1 MTANQILKADLLDIL
16 FEHRNKEYGAYAI
29 RKAYP
34 ENLLKA
40 LAMMLL
46 FVLALCLYVISQPK
60 KISPR
65 IIPIDLTPPEQTLEN
80 LKEDKKP
87 IEVQPARTERVQPP
101 TRVDHQ
107 IIIIPEHQT
116 QRNALVDRTDTSYYV
131 PGSAN
136 SPGTG
141 DNGTG
146 VVQGATSTQTIVQP
160 VVSEPEPPPIL
171 NYAEV
176 APEFPGGTEAWMN
189 YLRRMLRVPDDLEPG
204 DRKTVKVRFVVNITG
219 EVTDVVIVQSAGLVF
234 DKEVVRVISKMPNW
248 KPGKQKGKAVAV
260 YFTQPVTFTAGE
272 E

>member
-16 FEHRNKEYGAYAI
+16 FEHRNKEYGAYVI

-34 ENLLKA
+34 KNLLKA
-40 LAMMLL
+40 LALMLL

-60 KISPR
+60 KIICR
-65 IIPIDLTPPEQTLEN
+65 VIPIDLNPPERTLEN
-80 LKEDKKP
+80 LKEMKKS
-87 IEVQPARTERVQPP
+87 IEIQPTRSERIQPP
-101 TRVDHQ
+101 TRVDRQ
-107 IIIIPEHQT
+107 IRIIPDNQT
-116 QRNALVDRTDTSYYV
+116 PLNPPVDRSDSSYYV
-131 PGSAN
+131 PGSTN
-136 SPGTG
+136 SSGIEDDG
-141 DNGTG
+141 GG
-146 VVQGATSTQTIVQP
+146 VVQGAGTTQIINQP
-160 VVSEPEPPPIL
+160 TVKEPEPPVIL

>member
-1 MTANQILKADLLDIL
+1 MTANEILKADLLDIL
-16 FEHRNKEYGAYAI
+16 FEHRNKEYGAYVI

-34 ENLLKA
+34 KNLLKA
-40 LAMMLL
+40 LALMLL
-46 FVLALCLYVISQPK
+46 FVLVLCLYVISQPK
-60 KISPR
+60 KIICR
-65 IIPIDLTPPEQTLEN
+65 VIPIDLNPPERTLEN
-80 LKEDKKP
+80 LNAKP
-87 IEVQPARTERVQPP
+87 PEKVPQRSVTAQPY

-107 IIIIPEHQT
+107 ITIIPDHQI
-116 QRNALVDRTDTSYYV
+116 QRNPPIDRSDTNYV
-131 PGSAN
+131 PGSTN
-136 SPGTG
+136 STGTG
-141 DNGTG
+141 NDGTSI
-146 VVQGATSTQTIVQP
+146 VQGTISTQTNVQP
-160 VVSEPEPPPIL
+160 VVSEPETPSII

>member
-16 FEHRNKEYGAYAI
+16 FEHRNKEYGAYVI

-34 ENLLKA
+34 KNLLKA
-40 LAMMLL
+40 LVLMLL

-60 KISPR
+60 KITSR
-65 IIPIDLTPPEQTLEN
+65 IIPINLTPPERTLEN
-80 LKEDKKP
+80 LKEEKKP
-87 IEVQPARTERVQPP
+87 IEVQPQRTVRAQPP

-107 IIIIPEHQT
+107 IRIIPDDQI
-116 QRNALVDRTDTSYYV
+116 QKNPPVDRSDTSNYV
-131 PGSAN
+131 PGPTN
-136 SPGTG
+136 SSGTG
-141 DNGTG
+141 HDGTG
-146 VVQGATSTQTIVQP
+146 IVQGTTSTQLNNQP
-160 VVSEPEPPPIL
+160 VISDPEPPAIL
-171 NYAEV
+171 KYAEV

-189 YLRRMLRVPDDLEPG
+189 YLRRMLHVPDDLEPG
-204 DRKTVKVRFVVNITG
+204 ERKTVKVRFVVNITG